1 MTNNIPIAEVIAGQ
15 EIAGYVTKTNAHD
28 TIIYGVF
35 ATTDEALAWAKNL
48 ANATIEPIYIP
59 AFNRG

>member
-1 MTNNIPIAEVIAGQ
+1 MIKVTLPLDGMSVSGYITSTNTEEGVIF
-15 EIAGYVTKTNAHD
+15 
-28 TIIYGVF
+28 YGVF
-35 ATTDEALAWAKNL
+35 NTLDEAQVWAKNL